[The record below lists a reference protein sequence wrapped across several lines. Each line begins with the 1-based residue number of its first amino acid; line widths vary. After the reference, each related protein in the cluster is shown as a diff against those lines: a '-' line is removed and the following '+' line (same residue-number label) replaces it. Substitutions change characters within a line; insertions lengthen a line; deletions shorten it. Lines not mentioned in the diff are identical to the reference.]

1 MTIMSIEDI
10 REGSGASNGKTRVAG
25 YVRTA
30 SDEHPKNCALL
41 AQKNAIRDFCDA
53 KDWDLNEIFVDKGH
67 SAWGEKGELRPEYL
81 RMMTDV
87 ENERFDIVVTY
98 SIDRMSRDMHNMFR
112 TLKTFEEHG
121 VTFVTI
127 REYLDFSGLTGT
139 VLMAL
144 FSAVAEKQYET
155 IPICE
160 EKGGS

>member
-25 YVRTA
+25 YVRIA
-30 SDEHPKNCALL
+30 SDVHTKNSALL

-53 KDWDLNEIFVDKGH
+53 KDWDLNEIFVDKGR
-67 SAWGEKGELRPEYL
+67 SAWGEEGELRPEYL
-81 RMMTDV
+81 RMMADV

-98 SIDRMSRDMHNMFR
+98 SIDRLSRDMHNMFR

-127 REYLDFSGLTGT
+127 REDPDFYGPTGT

-144 FSAVAEKQYET
+144 FSALGEMEYET
-155 IPICE
+155 IPTCE
-160 EKGGS
+160 ERGGS